1 MKKAI
6 FIWQPSPI
14 FISSITDGGPR
25 KVKAV
30 QFCKELN
37 ECIEDQQLDWQVELD
52 DTNADIYEIVEKEFD
67 LLIFT
72 PGGKTRFFMPK
83 ELKEQLKDMP
93 KLYLE
98 SLEYHN
104 QSMDKVV
111 ECMDSIASEKE

>member
-6 FIWQPSPI
+6 FIWQTSPI
-14 FISSITDGGPR
+14 FINNITDGGPL

-30 QFCKELN
+30 RFCDKVMES
-37 ECIEDQQLDWQVELD
+37 IKRQHLDWQVELD

-67 LLIFT
+67 FLIFA
-72 PGGKTRFFMPK
+72 PGGKTRFYMPK
-83 ELKEQLKDMP
+83 ELKEQLKDIP

-104 QSMDKVV
+104 QNTDKVV
-111 ECMDSIASEKE
+111 DFMDSIAFER

>member
-14 FISSITDGGPR
+14 FIDSITDGGL

-30 QFCKELN
+30 RFCKELN
-37 ECIEDQQLDWQVELD
+37 ECIEHQQLDWQVELD

-83 ELKEQLKDMP
+83 KLKEKLKDMP

-98 SLEYHN
+98 SLEYYN
-104 QSMDKVV
+104 QNVDKVV
-111 ECMDSIASEKE
+111 ECMHSIASEKE